1 LFFYVT
7 IYVINLKMN
16 SSVKKFSFVVLI
28 ENDLHIIILNWLLG
42 TQKKSIGLI
51 LILFVIWSFL

>member
-1 LFFYVT
+1 
-7 IYVINLKMN
+7 MN